1 MPAVGRLWP
10 SEDDE
15 NDKEDVVDPFCDR
28 VDNDGDSLDGDSD
41 DDVVDVMARLDR
53 SFLFAQG

>member
-1 MPAVGRLWP
+1 MV
-10 SEDDE
+10 EDD
-15 NDKEDVVDPFCDR
+15 F
-28 VDNDGDSLDGDSD
+28 DSLDGDYD